1 MAKGNPPRPVPAG
14 AGRMILADSNL
25 IIYAASGN
33 YPALVEWFAE
43 NKPAVSAISLVEVLG
58 YHKLDAK
65 EKKILTSLFAD
76 LETIYPDEAIFQK
89 AIALRQ
95 KQAISLGDALIAAT
109 ALHRRMVLATRNT
122 DDFSWVESLELLNP
136 VSD

>member
-1 MAKGNPPRPVPAG
+1 
-14 AGRMILADSNL
+14 MILADSNL

-43 NKPAVSAISLVEVLG
+43 NKPAVSAISLVEVPG
-58 YHKLDAK
+58 YHRLDSK
-65 EKKILTSLFAD
+65 EKKVLTGLFAD
-76 LETIYPDEAIFQK
+76 LATIYPDEAVFQK

-95 KQAISLGDALIAAT
+95 QRSISLGDALIAAT
-109 ALHRRMVLATRNT
+109 ALRHHLTLATHNT
-122 DDFSWVESLELLNP
+122 DDFSWVKSLDLLNP